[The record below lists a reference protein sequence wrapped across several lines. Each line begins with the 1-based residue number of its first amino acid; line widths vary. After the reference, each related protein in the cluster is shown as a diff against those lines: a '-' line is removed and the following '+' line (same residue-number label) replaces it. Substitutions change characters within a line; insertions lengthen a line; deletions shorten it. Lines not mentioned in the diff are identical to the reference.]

1 MIIQLIKLKKVLGIV
16 AFRYDHLQCATK
28 NFSEK
33 LGGGGF
39 GSIFKGIL
47 SDSNTIAVKMLD
59 GARQGEKQF
68 RAEVVQ
74 LG

>member
-1 MIIQLIKLKKVLGIV
+1 MLGIV